1 MEQVNRIRI
10 KTKDGDELS
19 IVQARHHGQGICGGS
34 KEGTVEVMDMN
45 GYGAIEG
52 YQSLEDLYQLIGH
65 FLEYKSIPA
74 DDKAEEEMREM
85 IAEYVE

>member
-1 MEQVNRIRI
+1 MEQINRIRI

-19 IVQARHHGQGICGGS
+19 IVQARHHGQGVCGGS

-45 GYGAIEG
+45 GYGEIEG
-52 YQSLEDLYQLIGH
+52 YQSLEDLYELIGH

-74 DDKAEEEMREM
+74 DDKFQYADKEEYEE
-85 IAEYVE
+85 